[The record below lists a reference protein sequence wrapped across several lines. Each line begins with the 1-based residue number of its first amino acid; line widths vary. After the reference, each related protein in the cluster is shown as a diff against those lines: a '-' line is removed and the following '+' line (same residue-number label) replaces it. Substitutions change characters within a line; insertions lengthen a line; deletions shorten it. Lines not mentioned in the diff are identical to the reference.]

1 MAKRVKVNG
10 RVSWFGGPNDGM
22 DSGRTAGGQTTAVPG
37 VAIRPGGNSRID
49 SARSFAKSKDKKK
62 GPKLRIRKPKE
73 SGMGLD
79 LTDSQS
85 SLGLDMG
92 D

>member
-1 MAKRVKVNG
+1 MGFSFTGKG
-10 RVSWFGGPNDGM
+10 SWFGGPRDGM
-22 DSGRTAGGQTTAVPG
+22 DSGKMA
-37 VAIRPGGNSRID
+37 GGNSRID